1 MRHYEIAY
9 LVSLSKNWNVTAFF
23 KNIDALVINSGG
35 RIRKH
40 ESWGKRILSYKI
52 KNNTLAFFYCLYVE
66 CDAKLLGQLR
76 EIFWNSRR
84 VLRFLVVRGEG
95 LMPQPKDR
103 TKGMLKGVKESK
115 LTSPR

>member
-1 MRHYEIAY
+1 MVKREMRHYEIAY

-35 RIRKH
+35 RIHKH

-84 VLRFLVVRGEG
+84 VLRFLVVRRESATAQ
-95 LMPQPKDR
+95 MKASTKDFKKR
-103 TKGMLKGVKESK
+103 KRK
-115 LTSPR
+115 